1 MTVTVAGIVEN
12 LRTGTTDPWT
22 WSHNTGTTSPE
33 GVVVMIAHGTESTDL
48 VVSVTY
54 GGVAMA
60 RKQSN
65 VDTTTEPGRSY
76 IYFLGSGVP
85 TGTQTVSVDLT
96 SATTTDLFGISY
108 TLDGSDDMETV
119 DNDGVDGNTANP
131 SVTLQYAGRTCMAFS
146 VLYSGLSLNS
156 DVTVGASCT
165 KDSTTDLSGNFT
177 CAVEH
182 QTTAGS
188 SDFAIGFTSAT
199 DDVAYSAI
207 AVSEVVKIPLPL
219 NASFQF

>member
-1 MTVTVAGIVEN
+1 MTLTVAGIVEN

-33 GVVVMIAHGTESTDL
+33 GVVVMICHGTENTDL

-54 GGVAMA
+54 GGVAMT
-60 RKQSN
+60 RIQTN
-65 VDTTTEPGRSY
+65 QDTTTEPGRSY

-96 SATTTDLFGISY
+96 SATTTDIFGISY
-108 TLDGSDDMETV
+108 TLDGADNLEVVDHGGV
-119 DNDGVDGNTANP
+119 DNNAANP
-131 SVTLQYAGRTCMAFS
+131 SVTLSYGGRTCMAFS
-146 VLYSGLSLNS
+146 ILYSGLTDQTSL
-156 DVTVGASCT
+156 TTGANCT
-165 KDSTTDLSGNFT
+165 KDSTTDFSGNFT
-177 CAVEH
+177 CAPEH

-188 SDFAIGFTSAT
+188 SDFAIGWTAAT

-207 AVSEVVKIPLPL
+207 AVSEIIVVPLPL
-219 NASFQF
+219 QGKMM